1 MACGLL
7 PDSALPAP
15 PTPRRQASAWNS
27 AWIDKLPNSARIVG
41 KTIDADQKPDA
52 RSAAP
57 SMVSLQAKNDIG
69 IIQ

>member
-1 MACGLL
+1 
-7 PDSALPAP
+7 LPAP
-15 PTPRRQASAWNS
+15 PTHRRQALAWNA
-27 AWIDKLPNSARIVG
+27 AWIDKLPDTARVVG
-41 KTIDADQKPDA
+41 QTIDADQKPDA